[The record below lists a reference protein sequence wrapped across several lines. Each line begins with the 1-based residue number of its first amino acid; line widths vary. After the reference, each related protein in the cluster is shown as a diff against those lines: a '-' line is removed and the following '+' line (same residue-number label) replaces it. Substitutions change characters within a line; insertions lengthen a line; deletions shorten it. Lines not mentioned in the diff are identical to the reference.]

1 MKVLGFAWWNY
12 MLDIR
17 PGLSFRNL
25 TPQCQFLG
33 NRSDLWGGG
42 GPLERLGDLLFNM
55 EIARYTSSKQGVC
68 LCVFSKM
75 VCLFLKWNQ
84 IRVVDT
90 CFLFLHQV
98 LSFLEPHVRLER
110 NLHIETTGCMSSIH
124 LQRSCVCFFEG
135 MLQTHVVWLSWSTSY
150 FFQLLLP
157 PSVHKKQIQPQM
169 IHVCVSCFCVA
180 TSEGVFI
187 INLQITRFKLAPQ
200 KMWHVSF
207 PEASK
212 KCGSPSH
219 RSEQNRIGLLGGYSL
234 TNSSVFFSGSCE
246 HSYNSQQWRAPT
258 GAGRPSC
265 LDTKVP
271 QCAVADHHWL
281 LHGLASGGIY
291 HAHGAKSPPTP
302 TSPRVAAL
310 TAGSVP

>member
-1 MKVLGFAWWNY
+1 MESDSSCWYLFLVSTPSSKLF
-12 MLDIR
+12 R
-17 PGLSFRNL
+17 TTCSFRTEASYRNYWL
-25 TPQCQFLG
+25 YVK
-33 NRSDLWGGG
+33 
-42 GPLERLGDLLFNM
+42 
-55 EIARYTSSKQGVC
+55 YTLAKE
-68 LCVFSKM
+68 L
-75 VCLFLKWNQ
+75 
-84 IRVVDT
+84 
-90 CFLFLHQV
+90 
-98 LSFLEPHVRLER
+98 
-110 NLHIETTGCMSSIH
+110 
-124 LQRSCVCFFEG
+124 CVCFFEG
-135 MLQTHVVWLSWSTSY
+135 ILQTHVVWLSWSTSY
-150 FFQLLLP
+150 FFQLFLP

-187 INLQITRFKLAPQ
+187 INLHITRFKLAPQ

-234 TNSSVFFSGSCE
+234 TNSSVFFSGSCK

-310 TAGSVP
+310 TAGSVPFRLKWHEA